1 VPPNAERQTPNG
13 ERQTVNGE
21 RRAATFRIAKFNFE
35 NLPLIALRSFPNNSA
50 IRNPQFSSMN
60 TSSTKNSAEKR
71 LVELGI
77 ALPDLPKPMANYVPF
92 VRSGNL
98 LFISGQGPR
107 TSDHK
112 FLTGK
117 VGKDITVEEAY
128 DHARLVG
135 INLLA
140 VVYHAQ
146 NGFDT
151 VRRVVKLTGFVNATD
166 DFRDPPKV
174 INGCS
179 DLLVDVFG
187 EAGRHARSAI
197 GVSSLPENISVEI
210 EAVFEVA

>member
-1 VPPNAERQTPNG
+1 MSIPATKSSAER
-13 ERQTVNGE
+13 
-21 RRAATFRIAKFNFE
+21 RIAD
-35 NLPLIALRSFPNNSA
+35 
-50 IRNPQFSSMN
+50 
-60 TSSTKNSAEKR
+60 
-71 LVELGI
+71 LGI
-77 ALPDLPKPMANYVPF
+77 TLPDLPKPMANYVPF

-107 TSDHK
+107 TSDQK

-117 VGKDITVEEAY
+117 VGKDITMEEAY

-135 INLLA
+135 MNLLA

-146 NGFDT
+146 NGLDT

-187 EAGRHARSAI
+187 EAGRHARSAV
-197 GVSSLPENISVEI
+197 GVSSLPENTSVEI
-210 EAVFEVA
+210 EAVFEVFSQ

>member
-1 VPPNAERQTPNG
+1 VKEGSGILFIQRI
-13 ERQTVNGE
+13 VNS
-21 RRAATFRIAKFNFE
+21 
-35 NLPLIALRSFPNNSA
+35 PMS
-50 IRNPQFSSMN
+50 
-60 TSSTKNSAEKR
+60 TSSTDILAEKR
-71 LVELGI
+71 LAELGI
-77 ALPDLPKPMANYVPF
+77 TLAELPKPIANYVPF

-107 TSDHK
+107 TSDKK

-117 VGKDITVEEAY
+117 VGQDITVEEAY

-146 NGFDT
+146 NGLDT
-151 VRRVVKLTGFVNATD
+151 VRRVVKLTGFVNTSD
-166 DFRDPPKV
+166 DFRDHPKV

-179 DLLVDVFG
+179 DLLVDLFG
-187 EAGRHARSAI
+187 EAGRHARLAV

-210 EAVFEVA
+210 DAIFEVS

>member
-1 VPPNAERQTPNG
+1 MSIPATKSSAER
-13 ERQTVNGE
+13 
-21 RRAATFRIAKFNFE
+21 RIAD
-35 NLPLIALRSFPNNSA
+35 
-50 IRNPQFSSMN
+50 
-60 TSSTKNSAEKR
+60 
-71 LVELGI
+71 LGI
-77 ALPDLPKPMANYVPF
+77 TLPNLPKPMANYVPF

-107 TSDHK
+107 TLDNK

-117 VGKDITVEEAY
+117 VGKDITAAEAY

-146 NGFDT
+146 NGLAT
-151 VRRVVKLTGFVNATD
+151 VVRVVKLTGFVNATD
-166 DFRDPPKV
+166 DFRDHPKV

-187 EAGRHARSAI
+187 ETGRHARSAV
-197 GVSSLPENISVEI
+197 GVSGLPENISVEI
-210 EAVFEVA
+210 EAIFEVA